1 MIINT
6 ISGILV
12 AQLLASLAYLLIS
25 YYITLFFS
33 KERINSYQ
41 TFEEV
46 NTSCT
51 AFKYGVPLSIIFKS
65 IVKPYLNIYISFSKY
80 TLSQNFILFLLYFI
94 LFDFINYILHRILH
108 IRIIYKYIHL
118 DHHRYKD
125 PSPFGSIAI
134 NPIEFFL
141 NSVIPSSIVSYFLP
155 TNIYVWMFSY
165 MFHLFWTVI
174 IHDGIKFKSN
184 DILMDSKHHGIHHR
198 HPKKNYAFVFF
209 FWDKLFGT
217 SQD

>member
-25 YYITLFFS
+25 YYITLFFLK
-33 KERINSYQ
+33 KELIHIRHLKKLILVVPLSNMG
-41 TFEEV
+41 T
-46 NTSCT
+46 
-51 AFKYGVPLSIIFKS
+51 PLSIIFKS

-141 NSVIPSSIVSYFLP
+141 
-155 TNIYVWMFSY
+155 
-165 MFHLFWTVI
+165 
-174 IHDGIKFKSN
+174 K
-184 DILMDSKHHGIHHR
+184 
-198 HPKKNYAFVFF
+198 
-209 FWDKLFGT
+209 
-217 SQD
+217 